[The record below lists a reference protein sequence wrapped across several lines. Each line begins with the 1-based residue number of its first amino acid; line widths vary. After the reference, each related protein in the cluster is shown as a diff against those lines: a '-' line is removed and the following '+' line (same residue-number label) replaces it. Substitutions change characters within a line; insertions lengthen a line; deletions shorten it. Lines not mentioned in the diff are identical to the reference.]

1 MTWSWVAACGATPIR
16 SELLCLVRDKSRI
29 IPFEDLVKVF
39 CDYYSNEEIAA
50 ARGTIAEWHKLPKR
64 KGTDKSQST
73 MEDIV
78 KCLLNPD
85 VNVLVYYAV
94 DLTRLPQTDMKH
106 CDMSAVLIE
115 LQALRNEVREVKSPQ
130 KEVKH

>member
-1 MTWSWVAACGATPIR
+1 M
-16 SELLCLVRDKSRI
+16 
-29 IPFEDLVKVF
+29 
-39 CDYYSNEEIAA
+39 
-50 ARGTIAEWHKLPKR
+50 PKR

-78 KCLLNPD
+78 KCLLNRD
-85 VNVLVYYAV
+85 VNVPAYYAV

-115 LQALRNEVREVKSPQ
+115 LQALSNEVREVKSPQ